1 MAASFP
7 ACSKYIRRETP
18 QALSNS
24 EQPGLLGPPTV
35 IVHGVEATG
44 KSLTINAI
52 LGVLNTPSAVIKSQE
67 CITARHLLE
76 RALTAT
82 SESLSSHGPS
92 QDIDGRCENISAFV
106 VQLQHLLPNQQK
118 FILVFDGIDRQRECP
133 PTLIPALVRLGEI
146 VRLSHLLTYDL

>member
-1 MAASFP
+1 MEFLMPDELILSITEVVQHRDILIWQLASLL
-7 ACSKYIRRETP
+7 A
-18 QALSNS
+18 
-24 EQPGLLGPPTV
+24 PGLLGPPTV

-52 LGVLNTPSAVIKSQE
+52 LGVLDTPSAVIKSQE

-82 SESLSSHGPS
+82 SECLSSHGPS

-106 VQLQHLLPNQQK
+106 VQLQHLLQNQQK

-146 VRLSHLLTYDL
+146 